1 MYEKTCRESI
11 VPNAGF
17 ALVLLCAV
25 GFVVMPS
32 ARSRAE
38 DWPNWRGPRFDGSS
52 AETKFARSWT
62 GDRPKLWERTVGS
75 AYSGLTVVG
84 DRLFTCG
91 IATEQ
96 GESGKPEAM
105 QVLYCLRTADGE
117 VAWKSVIEDIF
128 RNEWG
133 DGARGTPTF
142 DEGRV
147 YIMGANGTVACFDA
161 NDGKKLWARKYDERP
176 MWGYSGSVL
185 IRGTLAIVATGGKN
199 GALRALD
206 KTSGRE
212 VWHCGNDS
220 SAGYST
226 PYPFTF
232 EKRDYVI
239 SFLGTSAIA
248 AEVSTGREVLRI
260 PWKTDWNV
268 NAATPIYHDGH
279 LWLGSGYRTGCAVY
293 SLKSAGDKLEAKE
306 VWKNK
311 VMLNKFQTP
320 VLYGGK
326 LYAFDERAFKC
337 VDFMTGNLDWKERG
351 QNGTVVLADG
361 NLIALTESG
370 KLRIGPASPA
380 KFEPTGEA
388 QILDDRCWT
397 VPTLVAGRLY
407 ARNLERV
414 VCIDLSESE
423 SAGEAAAKPQ

>member
-1 MYEKTCRESI
+1 MSTST
-11 VPNAGF
+11 
-17 ALVLLCAV
+17 LH
-25 GFVVMPS
+25 
-32 ARSRAE
+32 AE
-38 DWPNWRGPRFDGSS
+38 DWPNWRGPRYDGSS

-62 GDRPKLWERTVGS
+62 GERPQRWERNLGS

-91 IATEQ
+91 VAMETSER
-96 GESGKPEAM
+96 GKPEPM

-133 DGARGTPTF
+133 DGARGTPTY
-142 DEGRV
+142 DDGRV

-185 IRGTLAIVATGGKN
+185 IRGTLAIVATGGKK

-206 KTSGRE
+206 KSSGRE
-212 VWHCGNDS
+212 VWRCGDDA

-232 EKRDYVI
+232 EKKEYVI

-248 AEVSTGREVLRI
+248 AEVTSGREVLRI

-293 SLKSAGDKLEAKE
+293 ALKPAGDKLEAKE
-306 VWKNK
+306 VWKSK

-320 VLYGGK
+320 VLFGGK

-337 VDFMTGNLDWKERG
+337 VDFMTGELDWKERG

-361 NLIALTESG
+361 NLITLTESG
-370 KLRIGPASPA
+370 KLRIGPASPT

-397 VPTLVAGRLY
+397 VPTLVDGRLY

-414 VCIDLSESE
+414 VCIDLSESQPVD
-423 SAGEAAAKPQ
+423 SGSPKSH